1 MNKRRTSLVFLMLL
15 SIQVSCYAPE
25 QTYPTSMRTP
35 VYVQI
40 PERLTRGTE
49 YTITVSS
56 LPRSICHA
64 GVGFYNDDDK
74 LTWEKLPT
82 IDADENGDCSWVW
95 EIPKSAKNGIGE
107 FRGYVEQDGNKR
119 NFYPATFCIES
130 CE

>member
-1 MNKRRTSLVFLMLL
+1 MFLILL
-15 SIQVSCYAPE
+15 LTQAGCYAPE
-25 QTYPTSMRTP
+25 QTYPTSMPTP
-35 VYVQI
+35 IYVQI
-40 PERLTRGTE
+40 PERLIRGTK

-56 LPRSICHA
+56 LSGNICHA
-64 GVGFYNDDDK
+64 GVGFYSNEGK
-74 LTWEKLPT
+74 LTWEDLPT

-107 FRGYVEQDGNKR
+107 FRGYVEQDGKER